1 MMGDASASERA
12 YQRLKSDI
20 LSGALPVGLLD
31 IRLLGDQ
38 LRMSVT
44 PVREALARLN
54 AERLVRLAPHQG
66 YAVAVPSARRLEH
79 LYELS
84 GALVH
89 LSLERASRSRR
100 PKAEGQRILN
110 LVGSYAADMAALINE
125 VASSQPNGA
134 LGETLAA
141 LNDQLFGVRRCEPK
155 IFAQANQEL
164 FHLVTLWRDGNA
176 GDLRLRLRDHH
187 RSRLLRIDALARLL
201 FEESGAA

>member
-1 MMGDASASERA
+1 MGDASASERA

-20 LSGALPVGLLD
+20 LSGAIPVGLLD
-31 IRLLGDQ
+31 IRLLGDR

-66 YAVAVPSARRLEH
+66 YAVARPSARRLEH
-79 LYELS
+79 LYEFS

-89 LSLERASRSRR
+89 LSLDRASRSRR
-100 PKAEGQRILN
+100 PRTDSSRNVN
-110 LVGSYAADMAALINE
+110 LVGSYAADFAALLSGI
-125 VASSQPNGA
+125 ASSQSNSA
-134 LGETLAA
+134 LSETLSS
-141 LNDQLFGVRRCEPK
+141 LTDQLHGVRRCEPNVFPK
-155 IFAQANQEL
+155 ADQEL
-164 FHLVTLWRDGNA
+164 SDLVALWRSGNV

-201 FEESGAA
+201 FEESGEA